1 MALEPGSITR
11 ISPLDLNESLA
22 IGITF
27 PLLNDGRF
35 EQSFTVKE
43 QVKSNILNVLLTERG
58 ERLNLPNFGV
68 GLKSLLFE
76 NNVNTDELTQRISE
90 QLDEHVP
97 DIEITN
103 VISDFLEDQHILKI
117 TLEYVVIYSNE
128 KDAIKINIG
137 GNSDSNTTLNSS
149 EGGF

>member
-137 GNSDSNTTLNSS
+137 GNSDSSTTLNSS

>member
-76 NNVNTDELTQRISE
+76 NNVNTD
-90 QLDEHVP
+90 
-97 DIEITN
+97 
-103 VISDFLEDQHILKI
+103 
-117 TLEYVVIYSNE
+117 
-128 KDAIKINIG
+128 
-137 GNSDSNTTLNSS
+137 
-149 EGGF
+149 